1 MEDDNEILLTNGA
14 VMGLLKLIHERPIK
28 NNAKQRKT
36 LLKEKR
42 SANLKAWHQMQ
53 RKVKEREAIKHLNR
67 SNAMKAAWAKRKSA
81 EAK

>member
-1 MEDDNEILLTNGA
+1 MEDNLLTKGA
-14 VMGLLKLIHERPIK
+14 VMGLLKLMHDRPVK
-28 NNAKQRKT
+28 KHPKHRKT

-53 RKVKEREAIKHLNR
+53 RNAKEREAIKHLNR
-67 SNAMKAAWAKRKSA
+67 SNAIKAAWAKRKAA